1 MIEIPN
7 ELTALI
13 DKVESGERI
22 STEDCERALH
32 LQALTIANVGRQFV
46 EDAIK
51 REDQEHDRLSSIL
64 N

>member
-1 MIEIPN
+1 MIDVPN

-13 DKVESGERI
+13 EKVESGERI
-22 STEDCERALH
+22 STEDCERALQ

-46 EDAIK
+46 EDSQK
-51 REDQEHDRLSSIL
+51 REDQEYERLSSIL